1 MVFKGLLSVHY
12 EALYVKSVV
21 MGGSKIV
28 HKARGYETRSI
39 ACWAFL
45 QGVALW
51 GGRLWNITPLQTA
64 SEVLPHIARCSQ
76 KPIMHS

>member
-1 MVFKGLLSVHY
+1 MGRVWLWEGAKLHTKQ
-12 EALYVKSVV
+12 EV
-21 MGGSKIV
+21 MRLGQSHVGV
-28 HKARGYETRSI
+28 
-39 ACWAFL
+39 FL

-76 KPIMHS
+76 KLIMHSYNFPEEEYEP